1 MVANLLVVR
10 NGTNTCIC
18 ANEQQKS
25 GSQATVDGHPALN
38 RTIRMGS
45 TPMASTIYIICM
57 DSQPHMQANKDL
69 FKEFLDGGWLVA
81 IIGAAGMIARLL
93 NDDAKFTLKQQI
105 KKIVTASICSV
116 VVWFLL
122 ENVDLGSLT
131 KAIIYGVTGV
141 ISPEILQGLTRLA
154 RQFAKNPK
162 RFIRK

>member
-1 MVANLLVVR
+1 
-10 NGTNTCIC
+10 
-18 ANEQQKS
+18 
-25 GSQATVDGHPALN
+25 
-38 RTIRMGS
+38 
-45 TPMASTIYIICM
+45 M